1 MPFFPDRIF
10 EIYPEVYDQKGNTH
24 LHQILERKRLNSYN
38 KQKKILDTHYLI
50 YDNRKVLAEFL
61 ELKEDLILTI
71 IFREFAFSK
80 YAIFTLNYRF

>member
-10 EIYPEVYDQKGNTH
+10 EIYPEVFDQKGNTH

-38 KQKKILDTHYLI
+38 KQKKILDIHYLI
-50 YDNRKVLAEFL
+50 YENRKVLAEFL
-61 ELKEDLILTI
+61 ELKEDLIVAI
-71 IFREFAFSK
+71 IFREFVFSK

>member
-24 LHQILERKRLNSYN
+24 LHQILERKRLSFYN
-38 KQKKILDTHYLI
+38 KQKKILDIHYLI
-50 YDNRKVLAEFL
+50 YENRKVLAEFL
-61 ELKEDLILTI
+61 ELKEDLIVTI
-71 IFREFAFSK
+71 IFREFVFSK